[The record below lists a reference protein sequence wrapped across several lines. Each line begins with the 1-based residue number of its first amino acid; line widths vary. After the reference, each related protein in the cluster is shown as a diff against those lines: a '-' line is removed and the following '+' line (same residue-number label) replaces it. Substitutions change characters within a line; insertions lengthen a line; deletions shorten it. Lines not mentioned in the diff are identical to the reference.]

1 MHPVSDDNKFV
12 IDLKEKAEILNASFA
27 KQCSLLKNNIKL
39 SKNLLCKIC
48 NVQIS
53 KDAIIKIINNIDPN
67 KAHRHDMIIIGIL
80 KLCCPSLCNPFSIR
94 LNSSSVKWSYSAR
107 HLRSQ
112 GKNSLSFPYTLF

>member
-1 MHPVSDDNKFV
+1 MHPVSHDNKFV

-53 KDAIIKIINNIDPN
+53 KDTIMKIIKIL
-67 KAHRHDMIIIGIL
+67 IL
-80 KLCCPSLCNPFSIR
+80 IKLI
-94 LNSSSVKWSYSAR
+94 VMM
-107 HLRSQ
+107 
-112 GKNSLSFPYTLF
+112 